1 MKQTISKSDFVDQF
15 RVMDRLENFS
25 YEALGLLFDYFEE
38 YEEAAGEELE
48 MDVIAVC
55 CEYSEDSADSI
66 AANYMDAAEY
76 AEFKELNEDE
86 QVEAIREY
94 LEENTSIVGETADG
108 FVYAQF

>member
-25 YEALGLLFDYFEE
+25 YKARGLLFDYLEE